1 MPLEKYED
9 FLDMQIKDLQDYL
22 AVRGLN
28 IPGRKTELVARP
40 LAVFE
45 LKIEIKSTSEDQ
57 RKRLET
63 EYLQNMKEL
72 SLPDPNT
79 IEENKRLDNITKWPT
94 ITMGNIFS
102 YVLQHKDF
110 NTDYV
115 GKYKDQKAYSDF
127 DSGFVGPVL
136 VYEPKLA
143 EKKKIIYVYCKVTA
157 SQAIHE
163 QKSLWIIIKKIDE
176 KGSNIISAWCSF
188 MAGANRTCNH
198 VIATLYKLEYANS
211 KGWCN
216 PACTETTCQWNQE
229 HTRKSNQNI

>member
-28 IPGRKTELVARP
+28 ISGRKTELVARP

-63 EYLQNMKEL
+63 EYLQNIKEL

-79 IEENKRLDNITKWPT
+79 IEENKRLDSIIKWPM

-102 YVLQHKDF
+102 
-110 NTDYV
+110 
-115 GKYKDQKAYSDF
+115 
-127 DSGFVGPVL
+127 
-136 VYEPKLA
+136 
-143 EKKKIIYVYCKVTA
+143 
-157 SQAIHE
+157 
-163 QKSLWIIIKKIDE
+163 
-176 KGSNIISAWCSF
+176 
-188 MAGANRTCNH
+188 
-198 VIATLYKLEYANS
+198 
-211 KGWCN
+211 
-216 PACTETTCQWNQE
+216 
-229 HTRKSNQNI
+229 